1 MKGPDMETKSRSA
14 GKAQSARSPEQEGR
28 SFERLSLNQRA
39 QHIFLIISFT
49 LLIVTGM
56 PVLFAG
62 APASGAV
69 VRSMGG
75 MTARA
80 WLHRLGAVMLIG
92 VCVYHFFYVLYS
104 KKGRDDFAELVPGL
118 KDANDAFQMLKYYFG
133 LSMEKPRFGRFNYI
147 EKFEYLAMGWGSVV
161 MIVTG
166 FVLWFQDQA
175 MVILPKWVLDIAN
188 IVHGY
193 EAVLAFLAIV
203 IWHFYHVHFNP
214 EVFPMTRVWL
224 TGRISEHEL
233 KENHPLEYEKIVE
246 LGDITKP
253 GAGDPDGQPLNK
265 ER

>member
-1 MKGPDMETKSRSA
+1 MTMRNPDSGTGSRGSA
-14 GKAQSARSPEQEGR
+14 AKNRQR
-28 SFERLSLNQRA
+28 SFERLSVSQRA
-39 QHIFLIISFT
+39 QHIILIISFSI
-49 LLIVTGM
+49 LIITGM
-56 PVLFAG
+56 PVLFSRS
-62 APASGAV
+62 PASGAL
-69 VRSMGG
+69 VRLMGG
-75 MTARA
+75 MTTRA
-80 WLHRLGAVMLIG
+80 LLHRIGALMLIA
-92 VCVYHFFYVLYS
+92 VCVYHCFYVLYS
-104 KKGRDDFAELVPGL
+104 KKGRDDFAELIPGL